1 MRMVVQAARTIRHA
15 QPRPF
20 DLRSLLRLGIWG
32 MSAAAALGVAV
43 ASAYSTTG
51 SQRLMAAFGSTAR
64 EANRPPPAG
73 PAMAELLARTAETE
87 NETQRLSEAVRALG
101 ADRER
106 LITRIASLEQ
116 SLEEVT
122 GSIRRQAV
130 SPPAAGPAM
139 APQPATTSSASRIA
153 PLAPGEQPPAPPA
166 AEASGSPPPA
176 PESAPAAATGPQTP
190 AAASRVASAPA
201 IEASEAGEAKTKPEF
216 GLDLGGAANF
226 DALRALWN
234 SAKSGGAAAL
244 EGLNPVVAVR
254 ENIKSRTVELR
265 LVVGPLGS
273 VDAAERACA
282 TLMAARRFCE
292 PAAYEGQ
299 QFTLAIPQ
307 HERRPAATTP
317 ERRSA
322 TVPAPARPSARPNP

>member
-1 MRMVVQAARTIRHA
+1 MVVQAARTIRHA

-51 SQRLMAAFGSTAR
+51 SQRLMAAFGPTAR
-64 EANRPPPAG
+64 EANRPSPAG
-73 PAMAELLARTAETE
+73 PATADLLARAAETE
-87 NETQRLSEAVRALG
+87 NETQRLAEAVRALG

-130 SPPAAGPAM
+130 SPPAASPAM
-139 APQPATTSSASRIA
+139 APPPATTSSAS
-153 PLAPGEQPPAPPA
+153 PA

-176 PESAPAAATGPQTP
+176 PASAPAAATGPQTP
-190 AAASRVASAPA
+190 PAASRVASAPA
-201 IEASEAGEAKTKPEF
+201 IEASEAGEAKPKPEF

-234 SAKSGGAAAL
+234 SAMSGGASVL

-273 VDAAERACA
+273 VDAAARACA

-292 PAAYEGQ
+292 PAAFEGQ

-307 HERRPAATTP
+307 HERRPATTTP

-322 TVPAPARPSARPNP
+322 TVPAPARPLARPNP